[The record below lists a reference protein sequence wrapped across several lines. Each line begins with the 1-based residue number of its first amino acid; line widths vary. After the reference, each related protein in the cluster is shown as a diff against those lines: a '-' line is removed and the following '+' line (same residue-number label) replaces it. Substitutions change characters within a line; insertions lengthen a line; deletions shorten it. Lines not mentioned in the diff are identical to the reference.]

1 MVKVIIYRQSIRE
14 CELRHRK
21 LRLGRNECIFLYG
34 RLFCEH
40 FKERVRGRWK
50 QVMVDGTVKL
60 DGLTKK
66 DFERLYN
73 MP

>member
-1 MVKVIIYRQSIRE
+1 MIKVIIYRSSIRE

-21 LRLGRNECIFLYG
+21 LRLSRKECIFLYG

-40 FKERVRGRWK
+40 FREKVQGRWK
-50 QVMVDGTVKL
+50 QVMVDETIKL

-66 DFERLYN
+66 DFEKLYN
-73 MP
+73 M